1 MVKVEKESKR
11 EKKLR
16 GEKDRKGIKLQSIKI
31 KLTLVLVCM
40 SVISISVVGIVNY
53 WNSYKSLEEQLK
65 TSSMQTLEY
74 VELSIDNYLIGL
86 EKQIEIVAQ
95 NSLLMDYY
103 NEPEVANISAIVTN
117 ELRKATD
124 LDTNILQTFYGT
136 RDKRT
141 LAYPEG
147 DFSNY
152 DPTSR
157 EWYQVAASNSGQP
170 IWIDPYIDST
180 TGNMVVTLS
189 KSIEYNGEVIGVVGV
204 DIDLNTLSDNLSNLT
219 VGKEGYIFVTDANG
233 FSIVSPDKSL
243 IGKDTITELEIW
255 NEISSNKEDYIEHL
269 YNNENRMY
277 AYRTNEKTG
286 WKIGASLSENE
297 LISETAVLL
306 RNTIIIAAIAIIVTI
321 AISLIISN
329 YIASNIRK
337 INEGFKKVSEGDL
350 TATVSVKSKDEFGEL
365 VNNYNLMLEKVR
377 DVIRNVKG
385 SSNTVAET
393 SNSILDMTKET
404 NLAINEISATIQE
417 VARGSQ
423 EQATEI
429 DNNSQNINEL
439 ARALE
444 EVVTATSE
452 VNNLTNDARE
462 LGNKGIEQV
471 EVLVEKANKTGSS
484 TMNVNKIIGEVK
496 SSADEINIIT
506 DTINQIADQTNL
518 LALNAAIEAAR
529 AGEAGRGFAVV
540 ADEIR
545 KLAEQS
551 SNATQDISKLIENMN
566 IRTNEAV
573 NAMNANSELIK
584 DQIQS
589 VDSTRE
595 IFDEILNSVQML
607 GSKIDEIN
615 NSTVNMDSKKDYI
628 VESTQNISAVSEE
641 ISAST
646 EEVSASAE
654 EVTAI
659 TTTFVEHSEDLQRLA
674 QDLID
679 LVNRFTV

>member
-1 MVKVEKESKR
+1 MKRAEKKR
-11 EKKLR
+11 ETKE
-16 GEKDRKGIKLQSIKI
+16 EKDKKSIRLQSIRI
-31 KLTLVLVCM
+31 KLTLLLVCM
-40 SVISISVVGIVNY
+40 SVISISVVGIINY
-53 WNSYKSLEEQLK
+53 WNSYKSLEEQLRI
-65 TSSMQTLEY
+65 SSKQTLEH
-74 VELSIDNYLIGL
+74 VELSIDNYLLGL
-86 EKQIEIVAQ
+86 EKQITITAE
-95 NSLLMDYY
+95 NSLLTDYY
-103 NEPEVANISAIVTN
+103 NDPEIENISAIVTN
-117 ELRKATD
+117 ELKKSTE
-124 LDTNILQTFYGT
+124 LDPNIIQTFYGT
-136 RDKRT
+136 KDKRT
-141 LAYPEG
+141 LAFPEG

-157 EWYQVAASNSGQP
+157 EWYQTAAKNNGQH

-189 KSIEYNGEVIGVVGV
+189 KSVEYNGEVIGVVGV
-204 DIDLNTLSDNLSNLT
+204 DIDLNTLSSNLSNLT
-219 VGKEGYIFVTDANG
+219 IGKEGHIFMTDANG
-233 FSIVSPDKSL
+233 FSIINPDDSL
-243 IGKDTITELEIW
+243 IGNNTITELDLW
-255 NEISSNKEDYIEHL
+255 NEMLSNNEGYKDQV

-297 LISETAVLL
+297 LLSETIVLL
-306 RNTIIIAAIAIIVTI
+306 RNTILIAAIAILVTI
-321 AISLIISN
+321 IISLIIST
-329 YIASNIRK
+329 YIASTIRK

-350 TATVSVKSKDEFGEL
+350 TTTINIKSKDEFGEL

-377 DVIRNVKG
+377 EVIRNVKE

-393 SNSILDMTKET
+393 SNSILDMTKQT
-404 NLAINEISATIQE
+404 NSAINEISATIQE

-439 ARALE
+439 AKALE
-444 EVVTATSE
+444 EIVTATTD
-452 VNNLTNDARE
+452 VNNLTNDTRV
-462 LGNKGIEQV
+462 LGNKGLEQV
-471 EVLVEKANKTGSS
+471 GVLVKKTNRTGSS
-484 TMNVNKIIGEVK
+484 AENVNKIIGEVK
-496 SSADEINIIT
+496 TSADEINIIT

-529 AGEAGRGFAVV
+529 AGDAGRGFAVV

-551 SNATQDISKLIENMN
+551 SDATQDISKLIENMN
-566 IRTNEAV
+566 ERTNEAV
-573 NAMNANSELIK
+573 NAMNSNSQFIK
-584 DQIQS
+584 DQILS

-607 GSKIDEIN
+607 GVKIAEIN
-615 NSTVNMDSKKDYI
+615 DSTVNMDSKKDYI
-628 VESTQNISAVSEE
+628 VESTHNISAVSEE

-646 EEVSASAE
+646 EEVSASSE

-659 TTTFVEHSEDLQRLA
+659 TTTFVEHSENLKRLS
-674 QDLID
+674 QNLID
-679 LVNRFTV
+679 VVNKFII